1 MKVVIFCGG
10 QGLRLREYSE
20 NVPKP
25 LVPIGDAPVMWHL
38 MKYYAHYGRKEYNPG
53 PEATSEHPAAS
64 MTVRPPAP
72 PVRPRSMQKVVAPVQ
87 HRFATSD
94 GPTLPMRNARGMAN
108 R

>member
-1 MKVVIFCGG
+1 MHDLIFAVAFIAMVA
-10 QGLRLREYSE
+10 SPAM
-20 NVPKP
+20 VAA
-25 LVPIGDAPVMWHL
+25 IGS
-38 MKYYAHYGRKEYNPG
+38 RKEYNPS
-53 PEATSEHPAAS
+53 PEAPSIHPAAS

-72 PVRPRSMQKVVAPVQ
+72 PVRPRSMEKVAPVQ